1 MWQFREKICPQ
12 CSIDLTGVEP
22 EYIREDVPQ
31 PYSTCSNCGCALPVA
46 DIEPEPTEVPAEEQA
61 TAEVVAEEKAPE
73 AQVEVTEPP
82 AVPEPE
88 PSESEVEEPPEA
100 EE

>member
-22 EYIREDVPQ
+22 EHIREDVPQ

-46 DIEPEPTEVPAEEQA
+46 DIEPEPPEEPDEPSEAEP
-61 TAEVVAEEKAPE
+61 K
-73 AQVEVTEPP
+73 
-82 AVPEPE
+82 PEPE
-88 PSESEVEEPPEA
+88 PEAEAPETEAEPPEPSEPA
-100 EE
+100 A